1 MNRLSRFLATLGT
14 ALAVTLSPG
23 AFAAGTITMLD
34 SFDVIDWD
42 PAIYYS
48 AEPRV
53 MLNIYETLTY
63 YNPETGTAEPRLAT
77 SWSVSDDG
85 LVWTF
90 NLREGVK
97 FHDGSDWNAAAAKAN
112 LDRVREMR
120 KGAAYIWDSVSEIT
134 ATDDHALTITT
145 SYPAPLNLIASA
157 QYAATMASPAAL
169 EQGTEWFME
178 GNAVGTGPY
187 RLVQWEKSQQMV
199 LEKFDEYWGGWTG
212 DEFDRVVYRLVS
224 EVATQVQMLRGGE
237 GDVMVSTAPADLLNQ
252 LQGDA
257 DLEVG
262 VYDS

>member
-1 MNRLSRFLATLGT
+1 MNRLTRFLAALGATL
-14 ALAVTLSPG
+14 AMAVSPG

-90 NLREGVK
+90 NLREGVE

-112 LDRVREMR
+112 LDRVREMG

-134 ATDDHALTITT
+134 ATDDHTLTITT

-157 QYAATMASPAAL
+157 QYAATMASPPPWRRARSGSWKATRWVPDRTGSCNGKSPNKWCWRSSMVTTRANYRQRVRREL
-169 EQGTEWFME
+169 FEWPPE
-178 GNAVGTGPY
+178 DCIPGSP
-187 RLVQWEKSQQMV
+187 
-199 LEKFDEYWGGWTG
+199 WTG
-212 DEFDRVVYRLVS
+212 DSWRFGNRLRRTFGCGS
-224 EVATQVQMLRGGE
+224 IRRLSA
-237 GDVMVSTAPADLLNQ
+237 
-252 LQGDA
+252 
-257 DLEVG
+257 
-262 VYDS
+262 